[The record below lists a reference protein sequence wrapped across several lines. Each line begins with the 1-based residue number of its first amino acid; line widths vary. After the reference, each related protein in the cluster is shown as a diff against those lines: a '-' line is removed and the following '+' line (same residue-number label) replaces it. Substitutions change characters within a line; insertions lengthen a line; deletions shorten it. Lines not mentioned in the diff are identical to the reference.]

1 VSDKELV
8 RLLFCD
14 KCKTVDELP
23 AYDGPSDF
31 DALLQY
37 RVAQHQFDSGLMHP
51 LSLARVEKSVWQ
63 QHAMR
68 DQIIQQFAQEQGH
81 VAPGSGAGLGQTF
94 YEVKANFQQDAMAC
108 WKRHNRTTDCA
119 DYRTDKM
126 FLLAD
131 TKAERKEAGMDTS
144 ARARP
149 RHWLCDY
156 CPVHS
161 VVMQKKNAAK
171 GLYD

>member
-1 VSDKELV
+1 VSTDEKV

-31 DALLQY
+31 DGLLQY
-37 RVAQHQFDSGLMHP
+37 RVSQHQFDSGLMHP

-63 QHAMR
+63 QSAMR
-68 DQIIQQFAQEQGH
+68 NQIIQQFAMEQGY
-81 VAPGSGAGLGQTF
+81 VAPGAGAGLGQTF
-94 YEVKANFQQDAMAC
+94 YEVKANFQQDAMTC
-108 WKRHNRTTDCA
+108 WKQHNRTTDCA
-119 DYRTDKM
+119 DYRTDAK

-131 TKAERKEAGMDTS
+131 TKEARRAEGLDTS
-144 ARARP
+144 LAARP
-149 RHWLCDY
+149 KHWLCDY

-161 VVMQKKNAAK
+161 IVMQKQNAAK